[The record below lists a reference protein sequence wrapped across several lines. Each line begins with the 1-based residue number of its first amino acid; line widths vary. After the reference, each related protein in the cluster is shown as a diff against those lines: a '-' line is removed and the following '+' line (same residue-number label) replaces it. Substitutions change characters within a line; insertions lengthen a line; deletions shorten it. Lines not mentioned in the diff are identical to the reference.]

1 MSEYVSKKQRIQ
13 VAQRAGYRCEYC
25 LMPERL
31 SWFTFHIN
39 HVVSIKHGGLTT
51 EDNLAYCCGTC
62 NGNKGTDLGTF
73 LTDFLQIV
81 RFFNPRIDKWH
92 DHFELIEGMIH
103 AKSDIAEATI
113 KIFRF
118 NELER
123 ILERKLLQEGGFLV
137 D

>member
-1 MSEYVSKKQRIQ
+1 M
-13 VAQRAGYRCEYC
+13 
-25 LMPERL
+25 
-31 SWFTFHIN
+31 
-39 HVVSIKHGGLTT
+39 
-51 EDNLAYCCGTC
+51 
-62 NGNKGTDLGTF
+62 GTF

-92 DHFELIEGMIH
+92 DHFELVEGMIH